1 MKRSEDT
8 STFRL
13 PTRGVCVARLKIMSH
28 DAALSA
34 SEASFDPDT
43 SISGG
48 PLGISA
54 CGGAGLSRGGPSLT
68 PTSTQLGEEEVS
80 RYFLIVGQDQD
91 L

>member
-1 MKRSEDT
+1 
-8 STFRL
+8 
-13 PTRGVCVARLKIMSH
+13 MSH

-48 PLGISA
+48 PLGISV

-68 PTSTQLGEEEVS
+68 PTSTRLGEEEVFPNAGSGS
-80 RYFLIVGQDQD
+80 RSMISLLEDH
-91 L
+91 

>member
-1 MKRSEDT
+1 MLLCQPQKPH
-8 STFRL
+8 L
-13 PTRGVCVARLKIMSH
+13 TRTHL
-28 DAALSA
+28 
-34 SEASFDPDT
+34 
-43 SISGG
+43 ISGG